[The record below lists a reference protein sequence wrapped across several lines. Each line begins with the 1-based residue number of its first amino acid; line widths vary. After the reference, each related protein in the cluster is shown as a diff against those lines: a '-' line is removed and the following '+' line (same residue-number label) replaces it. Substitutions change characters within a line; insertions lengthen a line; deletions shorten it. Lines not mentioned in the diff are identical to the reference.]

1 MFLKYFPFVIQ
12 QGKLFIA
19 NPPLYGIQVGK
30 DKYKFFAD
38 NIDYVEYVRDI
49 FCKDNEILDEKKKK
63 LTKNEIVKILYKN
76 IDYLKL
82 ITHIAN
88 TFAIDVMFLE
98 FLLYNKDLAYT
109 KFKSVVEKA
118 YPFTKVTKENGTI
131 MVHGLVGS
139 LYQTVFFNDRLLFE
153 CKPIIDLIERSS
165 KYYYING
172 KKASLYQLT
181 YAFNQCEPSGVTRY
195 KGLGE
200 MPQKLLGESTIL
212 PGFGRTLKQY
222 TIEDVKKELK
232 YITSLQSD
240 KSVFVQGIKVRRED
254 IV

>member
-1 MFLKYFPFVIQ
+1 MFLKYLPFVIQ
-12 QGKLFIA
+12 EGKLYIS

-38 NIDYVEYVRDI
+38 NIDYVEYVQNI
-49 FCKDNEILDEKKKK
+49 FCKDNEIMDMSKKK
-63 LTKNEIVKILYKN
+63 LTGSEIVKILYRN
-76 IDYLKL
+76 MDYIKF
-82 ITHIAN
+82 ISHIAN
-88 TFAIDVMFLE
+88 TYSIDIMFLE
-98 FLLYNKDLAYT
+98 FLLYNKDLEFK
-109 KFKSVVEKA
+109 KFKAIVEKA
-118 YPFTKVTKENGTI
+118 YPFTKVTNENGTI
-131 MVHGLVGS
+131 MIHGLVGS
-139 LYQTVFFNDRLLFE
+139 LYQTVFFNSRLLFE
-153 CKPIIDLIERSS
+153 CNPIIDLIERSD

-172 KKASLYQLT
+172 KKSSLYQLMYT
-181 YAFNQCEPSGVTRY
+181 FEQYQPSNVSRY

-200 MPQKLLGESTIL
+200 MPPKLLGESTIL

-222 TIEDVKKELK
+222 TTDDVKRELK